1 LLDYSFLKRK
11 IETMTKAA
19 TYRRRSTSGNNTQ
32 KNSLRIQQEVI
43 EMFAATNGYE
53 IVENFSDSKTGTNNL
68 REGFQSALE
77 WLRQDKDRVLIIRN
91 ASRCARNL
99 SVWAEIED
107 LIPQLRFVE
116 LGDQEPNLLVL
127 SVLLSMAA
135 QESRNISNRVK
146 AAYKSIKAVNPDHK
160 WGNKEALMQ
169 VRAEGEAVR
178 IKNANEYASKIV
190 EINNLLEASGV
201 TTLREKAERMNAMGF
216 TSRRGGR
223 ISFAG
228 LQQTLKRAERLG
240 L

>member
-1 LLDYSFLKRK
+1 
-11 IETMTKAA
+11 
-19 TYRRRSTSGNNTQ
+19 
-32 KNSLRIQQEVI
+32 
-43 EMFAATNGYE
+43 
-53 IVENFSDSKTGTNNL
+53 
-68 REGFQSALE
+68 
-77 WLRQDKDRVLIIRN
+77 
-91 ASRCARNL
+91 
-99 SVWAEIED
+99 
-107 LIPQLRFVE
+107 
-116 LGDQEPNLLVL
+116 
-127 SVLLSMAA
+127 
-135 QESRNISNRVK
+135 
-146 AAYKSIKAVNPDHK
+146 
-160 WGNKEALMQ
+160 MQ